1 VGESLK
7 GRIRLALS
15 GQRADEEERK
25 KQRLSYKAED
35 ATDRRGS
42 TIAVL
47 ASAGK
52 TRAQK
57 EEEALE

>member
-1 VGESLK
+1 VGAAVK
-7 GRIRLALS
+7 GQIGVALR
-15 GQRADEEERK
+15 GQRADQEKRK
-25 KQRLSYKAED
+25 KQQLSYKAND

-47 ASAGK
+47 ASPGK

>member
-1 VGESLK
+1 MTARHFS
-7 GRIRLALS
+7 GRIRVALS
-15 GQRADEEERK
+15 GQRADPEE
-25 KQRLSYKAED
+25 RLSYKAED